1 MAKDAKGHGS
11 EARGEHTLDMVY
23 SSKAGVGGLGKGMYA
38 RTASGAQY
46 KLNPA
51 ATEGRIPHVG
61 SDIDPSQHTAV
72 ADKAAAT
79 MLAGGH
85 PKSGVV
91 PVHSGASGY
100 NRESVNQAI
109 ASSNRAGRRIGGKEA
124 SAIHRLLR
132 GRH

>member
-1 MAKDAKGHGS
+1 MKDAKGHGS
-11 EARGEHTLDMVY
+11 EA
-23 SSKAGVGGLGKGMYA
+23 KNAGDHIRDAASNALKNGPGHDSVRASLQDAAAAELLRVGG
-38 RTASGAQY
+38 
-46 KLNPA
+46 N
-51 ATEGRIPHVG
+51 
-61 SDIDPSQHTAV
+61 
-72 ADKAAAT
+72 
-79 MLAGGH
+79 
-85 PKSGVV
+85 PKSVPV